1 MFRKH
6 DVARLR
12 TRLGLSREKFANEL
26 GVSASAVEKWE
37 RGSHKPRGLSLRALE
52 RLTKLWR
59 RRMVKRDTG
68 DGLRARIDAMSGG

>member
-1 MFRKH
+1 MIQKD

-12 TRLGLSREKFANEL
+12 SHWGLSREKFAQKL

-52 RLTKLWR
+52 RLAKLSRGRVTKR
-59 RRMVKRDTG
+59 
-68 DGLRARIDAMSGG
+68 

>member
-1 MFRKH
+1 MISRQEGIMIQKH

-12 TRLGLSREKFANEL
+12 SYLGLSREKFAQKL

-52 RLTKLWR
+52 RLAKQLRRKGTKR
-59 RRMVKRDTG
+59 
-68 DGLRARIDAMSGG
+68 